1 MKTNDKDFLVEQI
14 RTKYTEKEDSK
25 IDKLRALDKKVSA
38 PAEAFAYSF
47 GIIGALV
54 LGAGMSFAMKV
65 IGDSMAM
72 GIVIGLLGILMVSV
86 NYPIYKKLRASRR
99 KKYAPEIMKL
109 SDELLNK

>member
-47 GIIGALV
+47 GIIGVLV

-72 GIVIGLLGILMVSV
+72 GIVIGILGIFMVSV
-86 NYPIYKKLRASRR
+86 NYPIYKKLLASRR

>member
-25 IDKLRALDKKVSA
+25 IDKLRELDKKVSA
-38 PAEAFAYSF
+38 PAEIFAYSF

-54 LGAGMSFAMKV
+54 LGTGMSFAMKV

-72 GIVIGLLGILMVSV
+72 GIAIGLLGILMVSV
-86 NYPIYKKLRASRR
+86 NYPIYKKLLASRR
-99 KKYAPEIMKL
+99 KKYSPEIMKL

>member
-14 RTKYTEKEDSK
+14 RTKYTEKQHSQLDELK
-25 IDKLRALDKKVSA
+25 ALDKKVSA
-38 PAEAFAYSF
+38 PAEIFAYSF

-86 NYPIYKKLRASRR
+86 NYPIYKKLLASRR